1 MAEIANSTVF
11 TNDIGSFNTPDL
23 LQQAFQ
29 EAVEQDNHDNEFVTF
44 LAGDGDD
51 SQAIH
56 LTHAQASALRL
67 TFQVD
72 STVQN
77 ENDKIIYQD
86 PNDMLID
93 IQCNSNKD
101 KSTELNQVT
110 EQIELPSD
118 TRWTTIDDVDTNP
131 VKTINITNLN
141 NQVSDGITCNLDN
154 HSQPVNITGILLQR
168 PKTIPKTNL
177 NGANHNYNTITDITP
192 TFSSCGI
199 ANTQNQ
205 TVTNRLPVIFPSS
218 QYIIKPAQTILK
230 SGKNIR
236 LISTG
241 NNNIGNTISSMN
253 NSNGNIT
260 TQNSVLL
267 PKTTLMNTTPTQ
279 IIKTTPITTQLI
291 HGNAISAQ
299 LLDSSQILTCDMISN
314 ANINN
319 SNNVNGFTTNGVTRT
334 TQNLGNNSIRMSPLV
349 ATTSTLTIQRDN
361 IQQTSVPSVSNTTN
375 ESNATVKSYISNG
388 TNTNISGT
396 FFKSLQI
403 PTQVLK
409 TTSVTVGKS
418 TNSLNPTKVS
428 VNPTSSIIL
437 KNGSRIKAQQLQR
450 IATSTSAAVHRTPT
464 QTMST
469 PISILKPQTKVTLAN
484 SIKQNSIT
492 NSQNVTNVNSN
503 YASGVKLVPKMV
515 RSNQIINN
523 QTKLTSINDNKLKSN
538 ELSVHSS
545 NQIVKKP
552 KLMVPPQTPSTLSVN
567 DAGKPL
573 GSNENPIQIVQQG
586 HTFHSMQKLTQSQLK
601 QIAHVLQQRSQESTD
616 PNERVV
622 YRVVFPEELDL
633 RIRNPIN
640 LLKGRPGKR
649 GRPKKKP
656 STGVK
661 TSTHEEDGAD
671 DVKDERKKPVA
682 RTRSGRLSRPPRHI
696 VRDYKHLH
704 HVDLMQVDL
713 DDSDGGYS
721 DYNISTDKLES
732 DDVVKDLLTGY
743 EGPKRKISDHFRCP
757 TCNKIYLGRTRMA
770 KHFEIHPDHGSA
782 DQLPPRTV
790 EQDLKSNAFP
800 PDPFKRKGKKRGP
813 WAYITPEAK
822 SERRQLKLKDALSA
836 CDNEEIIKIAAKPV
850 LNAQSLFDLMVLK
863 SNNCLKTFLNE
874 LSLLVNKTREQ
885 VNVMLS
891 PVNNNDKYSNT
902 VKLDDKLLCDT
913 LNLAA
918 GLYYVKDD
926 VFNKSTDFYNT
937 SMTTTSPLSSSISS
951 SSSSPSSI
959 EEPPMKV
966 LKVNDDGK
974 ENIDNRL
981 SSGISDLSDLKTR
994 TNLLDERNL
1003 DSVNADCPEVLT
1015 ALTLMPRSS
1024 SPATAESCKPNNV
1037 SKLLIS
1043 NTEIQSQ
1050 ISDNPGFQKIDINNS
1065 KNSTFK
1071 KLSEINSSL
1080 DVSNCSSSVFPKLEN
1095 HYEQSKIESMPQAF
1109 IKLEQMQQ
1117 GFVKLKNGNVSTY
1130 QKEEAQTYGKN
1141 HNDFDN
1147 ADEATQTFAKGYQK
1161 LISKIVPMSS
1171 VNNNCIKSEAFNSTP
1186 KDDCKL
1192 SDSVPIIRNT
1202 NVPIITATCDAS
1214 LFGSTDNLDITKM
1227 TNYDLDI
1234 LSNGAVIDKHLIMD
1248 EKLVEQLHMV
1258 DQSKLVDELVSE
1270 RLKNIMPDNILD
1282 SNLMAN
1288 NTNLDTELDFE
1299 ALSEEFNRNTN
1310 S

>member
-1 MAEIANSTVF
+1 MAEIASSTVF
-11 TNDIGSFNTPDL
+11 TNDIGSFNAPDL

-29 EAVEQDNHDNEFVTF
+29 EAVEQDDHDNEFVTF
-44 LAGDGDD
+44 LTDDGDD

-67 TFQVD
+67 NFQVD

-77 ENDKIIYQD
+77 ENDKIIYHQD

-93 IQCNSNKD
+93 IQCDNNKD
-101 KSTELNQVT
+101 KSMELDQVT

-118 TRWTTIDDVDTNP
+118 TRWTAAIDDVDETP

-141 NQVSDGITCNLDN
+141 SQVSDGITCNLNN
-154 HSQPVNITGILLQR
+154 HAQPVNITGILLQR
-168 PKTIPKTNL
+168 AKTTPKTNL
-177 NGANHNYNTITDITP
+177 NGANPNYNTITDITP
-192 TFSSCGI
+192 SFSSCGI
-199 ANTQNQ
+199 ASTQNQ

-218 QYIIKPAQTILK
+218 QFIFKPAQTILK

-236 LISTG
+236 FIPAT
-241 NNNIGNTISSMN
+241 NNTIGNAISSMN

-279 IIKTTPITTQLI
+279 IIKTTPITSQLI

-334 TQNLGNNSIRMSPLV
+334 TQNLSNDSIRMSPLV
-349 ATTSTLTIQRDN
+349 ATTSSLTIQRDN
-361 IQQTSVPSVSNTTN
+361 IQQTSVPLVSNTAN

-388 TNTNISGT
+388 ANANISGT
-396 FFKSLQI
+396 LFKSLQI

-418 TNSLNPTKVS
+418 TNSLNSTKVS

-450 IATSTSAAVHRTPT
+450 ITTSTAAVHRTPT

-469 PISILKPQTKVTLAN
+469 PISILKPQAKVTLAN
-484 SIKQNSIT
+484 SIKQNSIN
-492 NSQNVTNVNSN
+492 NSQNVTSVNSN
-503 YASGVKLVPKMV
+503 CASGVKLVPKMV

-523 QTKLTSINDNKLKSN
+523 QVKLTSINDNKLKLN
-538 ELSVHSS
+538 ELSS

-552 KLMVPPQTPSTLSVN
+552 KSMGPPQTPSTLSV
-567 DAGKPL
+567 DDTGKPL

-586 HTFHSMQKLTQSQLK
+586 HTFHSMQKLTQLQLK
-601 QIAHVLQQRSQESTD
+601 QITHVLQQRNQESTL

-661 TSTHEEDGAD
+661 TLTHEEDSTE
-671 DVKDERKKPVA
+671 DVKDERKKAVA

-704 HVDLMQVDL
+704 HVDLTQVDL

-721 DYNISTDKLES
+721 DYHISNDKLES

-743 EGPKRKISDHFRCP
+743 EGPKRKISDDFRCP
-757 TCNKIYLGRTRMA
+757 TCSKIYLGRTRME
-770 KHFEIHPDHGSA
+770 KHFEIYPDHGSV
-782 DQLPPRTV
+782 DQLPPRTA

-850 LNAQSLFDLMVLK
+850 LNAQSLFDLMVMK

-874 LSLLVNKTREQ
+874 LKLLVNKTREQ
-885 VNVMLS
+885 VNAMLS
-891 PVNNNDKYSNT
+891 PVNNNDKYGNT
-902 VKLDDKLLCDT
+902 VKLDDKLLGDT
-913 LNLAA
+913 LNLTT
-918 GLYYVKDD
+918 GLYYIKDD

-937 SMTTTSPLSSSISS
+937 SMAATSPSSLSSF
-951 SSSSPSSI
+951 SSSPSSI
-959 EEPPMKV
+959 EEPAMKK
-966 LKVNDDGK
+966 LKVNDDCK
-974 ENIDNRL
+974 ENIDDRL
-981 SSGISDLSDLKTR
+981 SSGISDLSDLNTR
-994 TNLLDERNL
+994 TNLLSEKNL
-1003 DSVNADCPEVLT
+1003 DSINSNCPEVLT

-1071 KLSEINSSL
+1071 KLSEINSGL

-1095 HYEQSKIESMPQAF
+1095 HYEQSKIGSMPQAF
-1109 IKLEQMQQ
+1109 IKLEPMQQ
-1117 GFVKLKNGNVSTY
+1117 GFVKLKNGNVGTY
-1130 QKEEAQTYGKN
+1130 QKEETQSYEKN
-1141 HNDFDN
+1141 HNGFDN
-1147 ADEATQTFAKGYQK
+1147 VDETTQTFSKGYQK

-1171 VNNNCIKSEAFNSTP
+1171 VNNNCIKSEAFNSTS
-1186 KDDCKL
+1186 KNECKL
-1192 SDSVPIIRNT
+1192 SDSVSIIRNT
-1202 NVPIITATCDAS
+1202 DVPIITTTCDAS

-1234 LSNGAVIDKHLIMD
+1234 LSNGAVMDKHLIMD

-1288 NTNLDTELDFE
+1288 NTNMDTELDFE
-1299 ALSEEFNRNTN
+1299 ALSEEFNRNT
-1310 S
+1310 SS